1 MWFATALSRR
11 SRGRHG
17 RDDERGT
24 TLIEFALVFPALVA
38 VLFGMIDGGR
48 FIGARVM
55 LSQAAGVAARTAC
68 LGSTTGQADVNAA
81 VTASA
86 SMLTGVSV
94 DWSPTGF
101 TCVPLGGGGGGA
113 CNATT
118 WPQPIGTS
126 LFMTTQYN
134 FQAGFFR
141 FFSKNMLQK
150 SRMVCE

>member
-1 MWFATALSRR
+1 MWFATPLSRAR
-11 SRGRHG
+11 RGRDH
-17 RDDERGT
+17 ERGT

-68 LGSTTGQADVNAA
+68 LGSTTSQADVNAA

-86 SMLTGVSV
+86 TMLTGVSV
-94 DWSPTGF
+94 NWSTPATPGGPGF
-101 TCVPLGGGGGGA
+101 DCLPAG
-113 CNATT
+113 CNNTT
-118 WPQPIGTS
+118 WPQPVNTT
-126 LFMTTQYN
+126 LFMTTEYN

-141 FFSKNMLQK
+141 AFSKKMTQQ

>member
-68 LGSTTGQADVNAA
+68 LGSTTGQAEVNAA
-81 VTASA
+81 VSASA

-94 DWSPTGF
+94 DWSSPSGF
-101 TCVPLGGGGGGA
+101 TCTPVGGA
-113 CNATT
+113 SCNT
-118 WPQPIGTS
+118 WPQPIGTIV
-126 LFMTTQYN
+126 FMTTQYN

-141 FFSKNMLQK
+141 VFSKNMQQK

>member
-1 MWFATALSRR
+1 MWFATTLSRA
-11 SRGRHG
+11 SRGRDH
-17 RDDERGT
+17 ERGT

>member
-1 MWFATALSRR
+1 MWFATTLSRAR
-11 SRGRHG
+11 RGRDH
-17 RDDERGT
+17 ERGT

-94 DWSPTGF
+94 NWSTPATPGSPGF
-101 TCVPLGGGGGGA
+101 VCLPAG
-113 CNATT
+113 CDIT
-118 WPQPIGTS
+118 WPKPVGSTV
-126 LFMTTQYN
+126 FMTTQYN

-141 FFSKNMLQK
+141 AFSKTMTQQ